1 MRFNDNRD
9 QAYDNNTVN
18 TISTCCCHHCTG
30 SARVMSN
37 NDNDSNIDMDK
48 DCNKALTT
56 KTKIID
62 FNHSIPATTV
72 NTRTENDNNRL

>member
-37 NDNDSNIDMDK
+37 NDNDNNIDMDK

-56 KTKIID
+56 KTTVTNKD
-62 FNHSIPATTV
+62 NNDATTE
-72 NTRTENDNNRL
+72 RSGS